1 MLFEA
6 WLVMMKP
13 FHLHKRECF
22 PQEKDL
28 EKGSR
33 QHDGQDW
40 MRHAVFLKENPRCPS
55 FMSLLGSLAWGVR
68 LMSDFARSYDLQKSM
83 LGCN

>member
-1 MLFEA
+1 MVGDEEA
-6 WLVMMKP
+6 LSLPQKG
-13 FHLHKRECF
+13 FF
-22 PQEKDL
+22 PQETDL
-28 EKGSR
+28 EKDSR

-55 FMSLLGSLAWGVR
+55 FMSLLASLACGVR
-68 LMSDFARSYDLQKSM
+68 LMSDFARSYDLQNSM